1 MSQTLLFLSA
11 ESFQAFVWKGSRLAV
26 ARNFS
31 NDVDGREQ
39 FAAFLERHRYPT
51 YMLVDIIEE
60 DFHLE
65 TVPHLIGPGRADL
78 LARKFEQYYRS
89 TPFHQATLLKRQTE
103 GRRDDEYL
111 FSALTNPQRISP
123 WLDTLLAQKT
133 PLAGIFSV
141 PNISAPLIKGID
153 AEHVLLLTWEQSAGL
168 RQTYFNNKRLH
179 FSRLIPINQGG
190 SFSESVASET
200 PRTQQYLKSLS
211 LPPPGE
217 TLAVHVICHANDMPE
232 LQTRLAGESDLA
244 FNFIDLQA
252 FAKQHKCTHEFTD
265 SDATPLLLALLA
277 TKPPSSHYA
286 NADHTHFYLLWQ
298 LRRIFAGLA
307 IGTLLA
313 GAIWSG
319 LCFKQ
324 GEAFTGET
332 EPIKMQTERILQ
344 QTRDVQSNFG
354 DTTVPANDMKTAV
367 LLARNLNQYSH
378 PPKEL
383 LFELSAVMDSFPRIT
398 LRNLAWQAS
407 PADAAPSPY
416 PAQVI
421 NFDGELTG
429 FGSDHRKSLDYLA
442 RFQQALNQH
451 GYTASVESM
460 PLDISSKGSI
470 SGETNLDTGNHAQF
484 KLKIIWRH
492 PS

>member
-1 MSQTLLFLSA
+1 MVRTLLFLSA
-11 ESFQAFVWKGSRLAV
+11 ESFQAFVWKGSHLAV
-26 ARNFS
+26 ARNFT
-31 NDVDGREQ
+31 NDSDGREQ
-39 FAAFLERHRYPT
+39 FSAFLERHRYPA

-65 TVPHLIGPGRADL
+65 TVPHLIGSSRTDL

-123 WLDTLLAQKT
+123 WLDSLLAQKI

-141 PNISAPLIKGID
+141 PNISPPLLKGIH
-153 AEHVLLLTWEQSAGL
+153 AEHVLLLTWEKGAGL

-179 FSRLIPINQGG
+179 FSRLIPINQG
-190 SFSESVASET
+190 STFSESVASET

-217 TLAVHVICHANDMPE
+217 TLEAHLICHPNDMAE
-232 LQTRLAGESDLA
+232 LQTKLAGESDLV
-244 FNFIDLQA
+244 FNFIDIQT
-252 FAKQHKCTHEFTD
+252 FAKQHKCKHEFTD
-265 SDATPLLLALLA
+265 SDATPLLLAILA

-286 NADHTHFYLLWQ
+286 NPNHTHYHLLWQ

-307 IGTLLA
+307 VVTLLA
-313 GAIWSG
+313 GASWSG
-319 LCFKQ
+319 LSFMQ
-324 GEAFTGET
+324 GKEFAGET
-332 EPIKMQTERILQ
+332 EPIKMQTERIQQ
-344 QTRDVQSNFG
+344 QTRQVQSKFG
-354 DTTVPANDMKTAV
+354 NTTVPATDMKTAV

-398 LRNLAWQAS
+398 LRNLAWQSS

-421 NFDGELTG
+421 TFDGELAD

-442 RFQQALNQH
+442 RFQQALTQH
-451 GYTASVESM
+451 GYTVSAESM

-470 SGETNLDTGNHAQF
+470 SGDASLESSNRAQF